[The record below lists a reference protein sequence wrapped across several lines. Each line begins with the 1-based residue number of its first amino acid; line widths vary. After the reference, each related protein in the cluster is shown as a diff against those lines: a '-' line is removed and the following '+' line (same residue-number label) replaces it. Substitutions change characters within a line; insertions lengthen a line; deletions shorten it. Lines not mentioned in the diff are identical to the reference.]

1 MGAFKPANAYN
12 KRLMEDIRIMRR
24 PLLFLAVI
32 LISTVFASAQQEKT
46 SDKDQ
51 KKPAKIS
58 VDELIAKHLASIG
71 PADVIAGIKSR
82 VMVGE
87 GKLESKLGATFVL
100 NGPGQM
106 ASQGNKVLYTL
117 VLNSPQYPYEK
128 AAFDGTEQSLGLPN
142 GTRTMLGDF
151 LKSQTSILR
160 DGLFSGALSTA
171 WPLLDL
177 KSRKSV
183 RLEYAGIAKI
193 DDRQCYK
200 LKYSSGHTGDLKTTL
215 YFDAETYRHVRTTYE
230 YTIEPRIGTSPTDTR
245 SSSKIQRYSL
255 TEDFSDFKMA
265 GKLVLPMKYVINITN
280 EPQIESQPGTISREW
295 TFTIKQVYYDEPLE
309 ATVFK
314 VS

>member
-1 MGAFKPANAYN
+1 
-12 KRLMEDIRIMRR
+12 MRR

-160 DGLFSGALSTA
+160 DGLF
-171 WPLLDL
+171 
-177 KSRKSV
+177 
-183 RLEYAGIAKI
+183 
-193 DDRQCYK
+193 
-200 LKYSSGHTGDLKTTL
+200 
-215 YFDAETYRHVRTTYE
+215 
-230 YTIEPRIGTSPTDTR
+230 
-245 SSSKIQRYSL
+245 
-255 TEDFSDFKMA
+255 
-265 GKLVLPMKYVINITN
+265 
-280 EPQIESQPGTISREW
+280 
-295 TFTIKQVYYDEPLE
+295 
-309 ATVFK
+309 
-314 VS
+314 